1 MKVVLT
7 LFTMLVFVSYYAQNI
22 TNSKFLV
29 GTEAGINV
37 NQSDYVND
45 TKKTSLQLGVLAE
58 YQISKNFSV
67 MSKIKHYESQV
78 IFTYSEFIGS
88 GMFGNHYKFHNCTY
102 NGKIISIMLTINY
115 NLKIYK
121 KLSGSLRIGPSL
133 NSEISKNYDYPL
145 EVKRDYNSFFVGIN
159 EGANLNY
166 NTDKLIYF
174 VGFESNFGAE
184 RGTTTGKDWNN
195 KNQTQRYK
203 MENYLFNLGVKFKIK

>member
-1 MKVVLT
+1 
-7 LFTMLVFVSYYAQNI
+7 
-22 TNSKFLV
+22 
-29 GTEAGINV
+29 
-37 NQSDYVND
+37 
-45 TKKTSLQLGVLAE
+45 
-58 YQISKNFSV
+58 
-67 MSKIKHYESQV
+67 
-78 IFTYSEFIGS
+78 
-88 GMFGNHYKFHNCTY
+88 
-102 NGKIISIMLTINY
+102 MLTINY
-115 NLKIYK
+115 NFKIYK